1 MNNIRIFLSS
11 MVIMSFLG
19 CGLEKMASDYDK
31 VVYEQTP
38 TVLEVHG
45 GQVSVDLT

>member
-1 MNNIRIFLSS
+1 MKNIKLLLSATI
-11 MVIMSFLG
+11 IMSFLG

-31 VVYEQTP
+31 VVYEQIP

-45 GQVSVDLT
+45 GAS